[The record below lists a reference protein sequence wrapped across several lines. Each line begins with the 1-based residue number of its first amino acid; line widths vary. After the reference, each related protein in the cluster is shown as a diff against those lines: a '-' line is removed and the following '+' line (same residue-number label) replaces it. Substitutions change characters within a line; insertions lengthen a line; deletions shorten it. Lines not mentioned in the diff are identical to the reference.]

1 MRKILPV
8 LLAMCY
14 VIPVA
19 AQNVSQGAA
28 TIQLMAKAYGDSVV
42 LRWAPS
48 SAAAWQAL
56 NTTGYKVLRLQQ
68 NSSDGKWT
76 VLTEKLVPLPLDGMK
91 KNLERDNR
99 YAAIAA
105 QALYGKNLYAEKKGM
120 APAIAQQADILNNRF
135 ALTVQ
140 CADYSAPVA
149 RAVALGWV
157 DRTVTKGAAYI
168 YKIEPASQVKDAVI
182 VPMSLVV
189 VNEATGNLSKPDG
202 LFALAAD
209 RKAELQWP
217 RNQPEN
223 YSGFIVERSEDGKTF
238 RALHSS
244 PFFTSLPD
252 STLSLQDSIVE
263 RLTELLRYNHL
274 FIDSLQ
280 QNYQTYYYRIR
291 GINAFAEWSAWS
303 DAVAVSGRDLTPP
316 SSVMLGTPEVAA
328 KKTLRLNWAKNVK
341 EKDFAGYYVYR
352 SRTVDGNYSLL
363 NQTPLPVNTVQFTDT
378 GAFAHGP
385 NFYIVAASDTAGNQN
400 ASLPVMGILPDTT
413 APHNPRGL
421 QGRIDSL
428 GLVHLAWQPNT
439 DEDIKGY
446 KLYFSHAPDQSFAQ
460 LTLYPE
466 PGHQF
471 TDSITLKTLTKKI
484 YYRLVAVDQ
493 NNNHSNFSEILELKK
508 PDLVPPTPPIIINAE
523 VLPGGARLVF
533 SNSASTDAI
542 SYTVVRKEGA
552 NDWKAI
558 AQLAHKPGTDNFS
571 FNDTTIRHGV
581 LYQYAARTK
590 DEDGLESPLC
600 TPVTA
605 QLRGTEMLQEIR
617 FAQAVYDEQQKAVVL
632 KWNYTASDPHHFVI
646 YRAAAGGALE
656 RYRTLQKGT
665 LEWKDLQVDAITSG
679 YRYAIQAVH
688 ANNSRM
694 TRKGEGVLVKN

>member
-1 MRKILPV
+1 M
-8 LLAMCY
+8 LALCC
-14 VIPVA
+14 VIPGA
-19 AQNVSQGAA
+19 AQNTSPGAA
-28 TIQLMAKAYGDSVV
+28 TIQLIAKAYGDSVV

-56 NTTGYKVLRLQQ
+56 NTTGYRILRLQQ
-68 NSSDGKWT
+68 NSSDGKWA
-76 VLTEKLVPLPLDGMK
+76 VLTEKLLPLSLDAMK
-91 KNLERDNR
+91 KSLDRDNR

-105 QALYGKNLYAEKKGM
+105 QALHGKNLYAEKKGM
-120 APAIAQQADILNNRF
+120 APAVAQQADILNNRF

-157 DRTVTKGAAYI
+157 DRTATKGTAYI
-168 YKIEPASQVKDAVI
+168 YKVEPAGQIKDVAI
-182 VPMSLVV
+182 VPMSLIV
-189 VNEATGNLSKPDG
+189 VNQPTENVLKPEG

-217 RNQPEN
+217 RNQAEN
-223 YSGFIVERSEDGKTF
+223 YSGFSVERSEDGKTF
-238 RALHSS
+238 RPLHAS

-252 STLSLQDSIVE
+252 TTLSLQDSIVE

-280 QNYQTYYYRIR
+280 QNYHTYYYRIR

-303 DAVAVSGRDLTPP
+303 DAVTVSGRDLTPP
-316 SSVMLGTPEVAA
+316 SSVLLGTPEVAG
-328 KKTLRLNWAKNVK
+328 KKTLKLNWAKDVK

-352 SRTVDGNYSLL
+352 ARTVDGNYRLL
-363 NQTPLPVNTVQFTDT
+363 TPTALPVNTVQFTDT

-413 APHNPRGL
+413 APHGPRGL
-421 QGRIDSL
+421 QGNIDSL

-439 DEDIKGY
+439 DEDLKGY
-446 KLYFSHAPDQSFAQ
+446 KVYFSHAPDQSFVQ
-460 LTLYPE
+460 LTLYPGAE
-466 PGHQF
+466 HQF

-484 YYRLVAVDQ
+484 YYRVVAVDQ
-493 NNNHSNFSEILELKK
+493 NNNHSDYSEILELKK
-508 PDLVPPTPPIIINAE
+508 PDLVPPTPPIILNAE
-523 VLPGGARLVF
+523 VLPRSVRLSF
-533 SNSASTDAI
+533 SNSASTDAV
-542 SYTVVRKEGA
+542 SYTVVRKEGS
-552 NDWKAI
+552 NDWKNI
-558 AQLAHKPGTDNFS
+558 AQLTHKAGTDNFS
-571 FNDTTIRHGV
+571 FNDTTITHGV
-581 LYQYAARTK
+581 VYQYAARTK

-600 TPVTA
+600 TPVTT
-605 QLRGTEMLQEIR
+605 QLRGTVELNEIR
-617 FAQAVYDEQQKAVVL
+617 FTQAVYDEQQKAVVL
-632 KWNYTASDPHHFVI
+632 KWNYSASDAYHFVI
-646 YRAAAGGALE
+646 YRAVSGGVLE

-665 LEWKDLQVDAITSG
+665 LEWKDLQVEAITGG

-688 ANNSRM
+688 ANNSRV
-694 TRKGEGVLVKN
+694 TKKGEGVVVKK